1 MIANVGPTGDHGG
14 EAGLE
19 LVAVQEAVA
28 VSIEAA
34 KHLLDG
40 RRQLCR
46 HQGQHQWYAAQN
58 LSSGTEH
65 GMQDSYSACCLG
77 GDTQSIQTP
86 EG

>member
-40 RRQLCR
+40 RGELRI
-46 HQGQHQWYAAQN
+46 H
-58 LSSGTEH
+58 SGGH
-65 GMQDSYSACCLG
+65 NASP
-77 GDTQSIQTP
+77 QTRVRASTHT
-86 EG
+86 